1 MTVQIPTRFA
11 RLCGLLL
18 IGATMAGCARAAA
31 PKEATGNA
39 FETPEAAVHAL
50 LDAAGKSDVNQVIA
64 IFGPEGKDLIDSSEP
79 DLARRNR
86 EVFVT
91 AMGEGWHL
99 EDQGKAKVLVL
110 GNESW
115 PFPVP
120 LVKDAAGWRFDTA
133 AGKEEVLARRIGRN
147 ELAVIRICRTYV
159 AAQHMYASNAHDKNP
174 KGVYAAAFRS
184 DPGLQNGLYW
194 PAKAGQPRSPI
205 GDLMPEAESRGSD
218 SNSARTP
225 FHGYYFRILTGQGA
239 SADGGAKDYVV
250 NGRMTGGFALVAWPA
265 HYDETGVT
273 TFVIN
278 QDGVVYEKDLGPET
292 EATVQKMR
300 VYDPDASWTRAN

>member
-1 MTVQIPTRFA
+1 MSRRFTW
-11 RLCGLLL
+11 LCGALLTL
-18 IGATMAGCARAAA
+18 TTVAGCSKPA
-31 PKEATGNA
+31 PTEATGNA
-39 FETPEAAVHAL
+39 FDTPEAAVRAL
-50 LDAAGKSDVNQVIA
+50 LDAAAKSDVTRVVA
-64 IFGPEGKDLIDSSEP
+64 IFGPEGKELIDTSEP
-79 DLARRNR
+79 DLARNNR
-86 EVFVT
+86 EVFVA

-110 GNESW
+110 GNEAW

-120 LVKDAAGWRFDTA
+120 LVKDGAGWRFDTA

-159 AAQHMYASNAHDKNP
+159 GAQHMYAANAHDKNP
-174 KGVYAAAFRS
+174 RGVYAATFRS

-194 PAKAGQPRSPI
+194 PARAGQPRSPI
-205 GDLMPEAESRGSD
+205 GDLMPEAEHRASESGS
-218 SNSARTP
+218 AGTP

-239 SADGGAKDYVV
+239 SADGGAKEYVV

-273 TFVIN
+273 TFVVN
-278 QDGVVYEKDLGPET
+278 QDGVVYEKDLGPDT
-292 EATVQKMR
+292 EATVQNLR